1 MDMTNNA
8 LPTDAEMA
16 SAPAEAELQAVDESI
31 DTSPR
36 LVITGETILYV
47 MIFVLALV
55 LRLPNLGSFPLTA
68 SESHEALAAY
78 RAVIPEAA
86 GNLITPSQ
94 PLLFAFNA
102 IALTI
107 GGGDNATPRF
117 VTVILGALIV
127 LMPLLLRRWLG
138 TTRALLLSSLLAI
151 SPVLF
156 IASRSMSGAVWSLAL
171 TLVSIWLVGR
181 FIETA
186 RAPYA
191 IAATIAVTFLVLMAE
206 PAGFIMALGVAVGIV
221 FAVYTTE
228 DADGV
233 LRNTI
238 TEARRAWPST
248 RAFPI
253 AALALIVVGTVFLIH
268 PSGLSGIGELIGR
281 GLGGIFR
288 RPDGLPAAY
297 PLLISLVY
305 EPVLWLFGA
314 FGVYFIVHD
323 DVEENNGL
331 ARFVGRL
338 LIGWLLFSA
347 VAGLVY
353 AGAGAD
359 HALWFTLP
367 LAGLSMFAL
376 EKVFSPIR
384 DFFWNP
390 PAWGSYLHAVGVVA
404 ILAIMAINLMMF
416 GTTVIGLDATIFTP
430 LVTGQGVDL
439 FLIALVIG
447 LTLIGFV
454 LMNAIWGPR
463 NAPLILILG
472 GAITLFLV
480 ARAVVPLLTP
490 ELTQQLTVQ
499 TWFRLVFVLLSSA
512 LLVITY
518 FLIGS
523 TWGPGTA
530 WRGLGL
536 GGFLFLAAFSLSAGW
551 RTAVLDAD
559 NPADLWHVNIPG
571 RNLNLIEDTLR
582 EASLRSVGTPY
593 DMDIT
598 VQIPTADADDTP
610 IAWIVRRYKKTRFQT
625 EMNESVN
632 TRAAIAFKTDPQPT
646 LGGTYVGQAFSAAF
660 TWDRSTILLW
670 DVIPWLYDRQVRFP
684 PIASQPMILYLRS
697 DVYGLDP
704 STTFPAPGGEQPSSQ
719 PALP

>member
-8 LPTDAEMA
+8 IPADAEIEGV
-16 SAPAEAELQAVDESI
+16 PAEAEMQPIDESV

-47 MIFVLALV
+47 VIFVLALV
-55 LRLPNLGSFPLTA
+55 LRLPNLGTFPLTA

-86 GNLITPSQ
+86 GNPITPSQ
-94 PLLFAFNA
+94 PLMFTFNA

-107 GGGDNATPRF
+107 GGADNATPRL

-127 LMPLLLRRWLG
+127 LMPLLLRRWIG
-138 TTRALLLSSLLAI
+138 VTRALLLSSLLAI

-171 TLVSIWLVGR
+171 VLISIWLTAR

-186 RAPYA
+186 RAPFA
-191 IAATIAVTFLVLMAE
+191 IAATIAVAFLVLMAE
-206 PAGFIMALGVAVGIV
+206 PAGFVIAFGLVVGIA

-228 DADGV
+228 DSDGV

-238 TEARRAWPST
+238 SEARRAWPAT
-248 RAFPI
+248 QAFPI

-268 PSGLSGIGELIGR
+268 PSGLAGIGELIGR

-288 RPDGLPAAY
+288 RPDGLSPAY

-305 EPVLWLFGA
+305 EPVLWLFGVL
-314 FGVYFIVHD
+314 GVYFIAHD
-323 DVEENNGL
+323 DLEASNGV
-331 ARFVGRL
+331 ARFIGRL
-338 LIGWLLFSA
+338 LIGWLLFSV

-404 ILAIMAINLMMF
+404 ILAIMTINLMMF
-416 GTTVIGLDATIFTP
+416 GTTVIGLDMTIFAP
-430 LVTGQGVDL
+430 SVTGQGLDL
-439 FLIALVIG
+439 FLIGLVIG

-454 LMNAIWGPR
+454 LVNAIWGPR

-490 ELTQQLTVQ
+490 EFMQQMNVQ
-499 TWFRLVFVLLSSA
+499 SWFRLVFVLLSSA

-536 GGFLFLAAFSLSAGW
+536 GSFLFLAAFSLSAGW
-551 RTAVLDAD
+551 RTAVLNAD
-559 NPADLWHVNIPG
+559 NPADLWHVNVAG
-571 RNLNLIEDTLR
+571 RNLNLIENTLR

-598 VQIPTADADDTP
+598 VQIPTAEADDTP
-610 IAWIVRRYKKTRFQT
+610 VAWIVRRYKKTRFQT
-625 EMNESVN
+625 EMNESVT

-660 TWDRSTILLW
+660 TWDRSTMLLW
-670 DVIPWLYDRQVRFP
+670 DVIPWLYDRQVRYQP
-684 PIASQPMILYLRS
+684 TASQPMILYLRS

-704 STTFPAPGGEQPSSQ
+704 STTFPATGGEQPSSQ
-719 PALP
+719 PARP